1 MFNTTQKHLKIM
13 KKIVWLLMST
23 MALSLAISC
32 NKDNSNDSD
41 IIGTWKEY
49 LTESYCWDSDGNV
62 VWENKYPASGSDSSY
77 FVFEDNGTGKLRMH
91 NGSKWYDTPLTYSL
105 NGNTLSYSLNFE
117 DEPYSVSCQIEKLT
131 ANELVLKFI
140 ETFDDG
146 AVEHEYTYFTR
157 VE

>member
-1 MFNTTQKHLKIM
+1 M
-13 KKIVWLLMST
+13 KKIVLLFMSA

-62 VWENKYPASGSDSSY
+62 VWENKFPVSGDDY
-77 FVFEDNGTGKLRMH
+77 VCLIFENNGQGKIRDYD
-91 NGSKWYDTPLTYSL
+91 GPRWYDIPLTYSL
-105 NGNTLSYSLNFE
+105 NGNTLSYSLKYE
-117 DEPYSVSCQIEKLT
+117 DGSVYSVSCQIEKLT
-131 ANELVLKFI
+131 VNELVLKFI

-157 VE
+157 DK